1 MNQRTARVDSRQRNT
16 TVLYVAMDGFD
27 MSVRSY
33 GLVAIGGVTGAVVR
47 YGVSLV
53 FVNEFPWAT
62 LSVNVAGAFLLGVVV
77 YEGLFVGGLSRE
89 SRLLAST
96 GFLSSFTTYST
107 FVADTAALDVRWAA
121 VFVVANYG
129 LGFLAVVFG
138 REVVRWLQA

>member
-1 MNQRTARVDSRQRNT
+1 
-16 TVLYVAMDGFD
+16 

-33 GLVAIGGVTGAVVR
+33 GLVAFGGVTGAVVR

-53 FVNEFPWAT
+53 FVGEFPWAT
-62 LSVNVAGAFLLGVVV
+62 LSVNVAGAFLLGIVV

-129 LGFLAVVFG
+129 LGFLAVVSG